1 MLKKTRDELSIAIY
15 KAEESAVDRAH
26 KDAYRLVQRVW
37 KGLEDQATS
46 SLAIAHSEEATRK
59 HTKEVATKLD
69 GFETIA
75 LQCNKLLCEGL
86 KALTERVERIEERE
100 TSSGSALMDD
110 LDSIG
115 RCIKEHLGVNPFQ
128 PVDEKPSIADP
139 PKQLTLDDLIA
150 MNNTLITLNQNQL
163 NTIFKLEQANEL
175 LVERNENQAKTI
187 SMYHKQVGKLAVDE

>member
-1 MLKKTRDELSIAIY
+1 MLKKTKVDLDIAIY
-15 KAEESAVDRAH
+15 KAAENAVERAH
-26 KDAYRLVQRVW
+26 RDSYRMIRRVW
-37 KGLEDQATS
+37 EGLEDQAKS
-46 SLAIAHSEEATRK
+46 SLAIAHSEEETRK
-59 HTKEVATKLD
+59 HTKEVAAKLVAIED
-69 GFETIA
+69 IA

-100 TSSGSALMDD
+100 ASSSSALMDD

-115 RCIKEHLGVNPFQ
+115 RCIKDHLGVNPFG
-128 PVDEKPSIADP
+128 PDIEKPADP

-187 SMYHKQVGKLAVDE
+187 SMYHNQVGKLAASE